1 MCSSSYNLSFLRL
14 VFLFSL
20 KSISAF
26 AIDNNQS
33 DRERVVNARNDR
45 FYKSNTIR
53 QYINLGGEYESDED
67 SKQYVLSMGH
77 FYRSSKLINE
87 VDFLHQTDYS
97 EKNVKIGKTSELAK
111 VKTSELYD
119 FQLSTKK
126 ILKDTQ
132 NYFIFYNR
140 TKYDDLSKYY
150 YDSTS
155 SIGLGR
161 MFFND
166 RLEVD
171 LGIGYSNVKN
181 YGEKITYVPSFRT
194 EFDIT
199 PKLHFIQRGFMYFSG
214 NADDY
219 QLRTRFQYLI
229 SPRLYLQVTHDY
241 DQRIYSDRKT
251 RHQYNETH
259 RRIVFGFR
267 YDLGQSSSIAFF

>member
-1 MCSSSYNLSFLRL
+1 MQSSKSLLRL
-14 VFLFSL
+14 VVVFSL
-20 KSISAF
+20 KSFSAL
-26 AIDNNQS
+26 AIDNNQA

-53 QYINLGGEYESDED
+53 QYVNFGGEYESDED
-67 SKQYVLSMGH
+67 SKQYVLSFGH

-87 VDFLHQTDYS
+87 IDFLHQVDYS
-97 EKNVKIGKTSELAK
+97 DKNVKVNGKNELQS

-119 FQLSTKK
+119 FQISTKA
-126 ILKDTQ
+126 IIKDTQ

-150 YDSTS
+150 YDSVS
-155 SIGLGR
+155 SIGGGR

-166 RLEVD
+166 RLEID
-171 LGIGYSNVKN
+171 FGIGYSNVKN
-181 YGEKITYVPSFRT
+181 FGEKITYVPSFRT

-219 QLRTRFQYLI
+219 QLRTRIQYLI
-229 SPRLYLQVTHDY
+229 SPRLYLQITHDY
-241 DQRIYSDRKT
+241 DQRIYDVRKT
-251 RHQYNETH
+251 HHQYNETH